1 MTLYD
6 WGLGDSGFD
15 GLENS
20 GINITTPGQRDDFYS
35 IFSSRRIAI
44 ENIIESLRNWK
55 ICKYEFRLDL
65 RPKEELLIYHN
76 KIWTIIAVIYNEFS

>member
-1 MTLYD
+1 LTLYD
-6 WGLGDSGFD
+6 WGLGDSRFD

-65 RPKEELLIYHN
+65 QPKEELLIYHN
-76 KIWTIIAVIYNEFS
+76 KI